1 MPCQPFSSALAK
13 CHSELPEILR
23 RLKKKKAGKA
33 LVPFWQEPST
43 LFFEHALTQ
52 DAALSVALHLSNLQ
66 QVCVEQLSKTPA
78 SVTGQPRVIA
88 IEDTREL
95 YSRLAQSQSKIEEAL
110 KKFAG
115 GGVVLWMPEGGDQ
128 IPRIM
133 NAIHRIY
140 TEENVK
146 VHVQFFIPFTPFP
159 VCAKADSLL
168 DLWGHPLLHPK
179 YGNMIKE
186 ICFVKEASR
195 CVFTRDES
203 PIYAIKNIVT
213 ISVQAHTG
221 GAIPTIKQLRS
232 TVIDEPPCGEFIYVD
247 SPEGSVVEIRLA
259 LNRLSAV
266 EPNVP
271 QEWKIERRSRGHNKA
286 HPRYII
292 VGFTPKTAD
301 LEINTIIKAIIH
313 NLGNVGFVGEAGALV
328 GRQGMFGD
336 ENAIL
341 VEGGIAQILQIR
353 HLLGE
358 CVLVS
363 PHKALCVP
371 VVSSDVVS
379 SALTLDERLHTLI
392 MRYRRSGPLEGKVY
406 AKPRTLPEH
415 ARADKYNAYIERQ
428 PRSQAALLRLQA
440 HINVLNIDGMNH
452 GSLPSSIMNKLGEL
466 FNLSMIEVLEP
477 DAELKGGEWRALT
490 RDGHWIGKILVQCT
504 ESIDLAKLHQGM
516 HGRGV
521 CVDGNH
527 FTIEI
532 ASPTQA
538 TISAQVFNST
548 HCSSA
553 PAVSTTVSSS

>member
-1 MPCQPFSSALAK
+1 
-13 CHSELPEILR
+13 
-23 RLKKKKAGKA
+23 
-33 LVPFWQEPST
+33 
-43 LFFEHALTQ
+43 
-52 DAALSVALHLSNLQ
+52 
-66 QVCVEQLSKTPA
+66 
-78 SVTGQPRVIA
+78 
-88 IEDTREL
+88 
-95 YSRLAQSQSKIEEAL
+95 
-110 KKFAG
+110 
-115 GGVVLWMPEGGDQ
+115 
-128 IPRIM
+128 
-133 NAIHRIY
+133 
-140 TEENVK
+140 
-146 VHVQFFIPFTPFP
+146 
-159 VCAKADSLL
+159 
-168 DLWGHPLLHPK
+168 
-179 YGNMIKE
+179 
-186 ICFVKEASR
+186 
-195 CVFTRDES
+195 
-203 PIYAIKNIVT
+203 
-213 ISVQAHTG
+213 
-221 GAIPTIKQLRS
+221 
-232 TVIDEPPCGEFIYVD
+232 
-247 SPEGSVVEIRLA
+247 
-259 LNRLSAV
+259 
-266 EPNVP
+266 
-271 QEWKIERRSRGHNKA
+271 
-286 HPRYII
+286 
-292 VGFTPKTAD
+292 
-301 LEINTIIKAIIH
+301 
-313 NLGNVGFVGEAGALV
+313 
-328 GRQGMFGD
+328 
-336 ENAIL
+336 
-341 VEGGIAQILQIR
+341 
-353 HLLGE
+353 
-358 CVLVS
+358 VLVS